1 LTPEPFVPGFPFSF
15 RNIKQILI
23 FTKIFGMKNKPI
35 LSFWQIWNMS
45 FGFLGIQFGWGLQM
59 ANMSAIYSYLGA
71 NASDIALLWLAAPVT
86 GVIIQ
91 PLIGQASD
99 RTWTR
104 LGRRRPFILGGA
116 ILASLA
122 LILMPNSPSIWVAA
136 GLLWVLDGTI
146 NASMQPFR
154 ALVADNL
161 PEEQN
166 SKGFAIQSL
175 FIGLGGTIASALPW
189 MMTHWFGIRAEAAG
203 TGHIPSS
210 VRLSFYIGAV
220 AFLGAVLWT
229 TFSTKEIPPEQ
240 EELEAQRSRK
250 FDWTLGMKDIFALFG
265 HLPRRMWEL
274 GVVQFFTWVG
284 MFCLWVYFS
293 PAIAEKVFHAQ
304 AGTVEMEA
312 SGAWAGF
319 CFAMYNAVCFA
330 FSFVLIQATKYTG
343 PKLMHA
349 VCLAIGAIGLL
360 SVPFMT
366 TQYGLLFSMVCVG
379 IAWASI
385 LSMPYAMLAPSLP
398 ADKVGVMMGMFNLF
412 IVFPQILASGFLGHV
427 LKLFFAG
434 SPINAMF
441 IGGVSMGIGAVAT
454 LVVVKYKQTAKNDT
468 IIQSSGH

>member
-1 LTPEPFVPGFPFSF
+1 
-15 RNIKQILI
+15 
-23 FTKIFGMKNKPI
+23 MKNKPA

-71 NASDIALLWLAAPVT
+71 KPGQIALLWLAAPVT
-86 GVIIQ
+86 GVLIQ

-104 LGRRRPFILGGA
+104 LGRRRPYILVGA

-122 LILMPNSPSIWVAA
+122 LIFMPNSPTFWIAA

-154 ALVADNL
+154 AMVADNL

-166 SKGFAIQSL
+166 SQGFAIQSL

-189 MMTHWFGIRAEAAG
+189 MMTNWFGIAAEGAG
-203 TGHIPSS
+203 KGHIPIS
-210 VRLSFYIGAV
+210 VTLSFYIGAA

-229 TFSTKEIPPEQ
+229 VFSTKEIPPE
-240 EELEAQRSRK
+240 ETELASIRARK
-250 FDWTLGMKDIFALFG
+250 FDWTLGLGEIFSLFG

-274 GVVQFFTWVG
+274 GLVQFFTWIG

-293 PAIAEKVFHAQ
+293 PSIASGVFHAQ
-304 AGTVEMEA
+304 AGSVEMEA

-330 FSFVLIQATKYTG
+330 FSFVLLRVTKFTG
-343 PKLMHA
+343 PKLMHSL
-349 VCLAIGAIGLL
+349 CLGIGAIGLL
-360 SVPFMT
+360 TIPLMT
-366 TQYGLLFSMVCVG
+366 GKYGLLFSMTGIG

-385 LSMPYAMLAPSLP
+385 LSMPYAMLTPSLP
-398 ADKVGVMMGMFNLF
+398 KEKIGVMMGMFNLF
-412 IVFPQILASGFLGHV
+412 IVFPQVIASSLLGKV
-427 LKLFFAG
+427 IEIFFENK
-434 SPINAMF
+434 PMNAMI
-441 IGGVSMGIGAVAT
+441 IGGVCFAIASVTTIFVVTYKKNTTGDNAINVA
-454 LVVVKYKQTAKNDT
+454 
-468 IIQSSGH
+468 SGH

>member
-1 LTPEPFVPGFPFSF
+1 
-15 RNIKQILI
+15 
-23 FTKIFGMKNKPI
+23 MKNKPA

-71 NASDIALLWLAAPVT
+71 APGQIALLWLAAPVT
-86 GVIIQ
+86 GVLIQ

-104 LGRRRPFILGGA
+104 LGRRRPYILAGA

-122 LILMPNSPSIWVAA
+122 LIFMPNSPTFWIAA

-154 ALVADNL
+154 AMVADNL

-166 SKGFAIQSL
+166 SQGFAIQSL
-175 FIGLGGTIASALPW
+175 FIGLGGTVASALPW
-189 MMTHWFGIRAEAAG
+189 MMTNWFGIASEGAG
-203 TGHIPSS
+203 KGHIPLS
-210 VRLSFYIGAV
+210 VTLSFYIGAV

-229 TFSTKEIPPEQ
+229 VFSTKEIPPE
-240 EELEAQRSRK
+240 ETELASIRSRK
-250 FDWTLGMKDIFALFG
+250 FDWTLGLGEIFNLFG

-274 GVVQFFTWVG
+274 GLVQFFTWIG

-293 PAIAEKVFHAQ
+293 PSIASGVFHAQ
-304 AGTVEMEA
+304 AGSVEMEA

-330 FSFVLIQATKYTG
+330 FSFVLMRVTKYTG
-343 PKLMHA
+343 PKLMHTL
-349 VCLAIGAIGLL
+349 CLAIGAVGLL
-360 SVPFMT
+360 TIPLMT
-366 TQYGLLFSMVCVG
+366 EKYGLLFSMTGIG

-385 LSMPYAMLAPSLP
+385 LSMPYAMLTPSLP
-398 ADKVGVMMGMFNLF
+398 KEKIGVMMGMFNLF
-412 IVFPQILASGFLGHV
+412 IVFPQVIASSVLGKV
-427 LKLFFAG
+427 IEIFFANK
-434 SPINAMF
+434 PMNAMI
-441 IGGVSMGIGAVAT
+441 IGGVCFAIASVTTIFVVTYKKNTTGDDAINVA
-454 LVVVKYKQTAKNDT
+454 
-468 IIQSSGH
+468 SGH

>member
-1 LTPEPFVPGFPFSF
+1 
-15 RNIKQILI
+15 
-23 FTKIFGMKNKPI
+23 MKNKPA

-71 NASDIALLWLAAPVT
+71 NPGSIALLWLAAPVT
-86 GVIIQ
+86 GVLIQ

-116 ILASLA
+116 VLASLA
-122 LILMPNSPSIWVAA
+122 LILMPNSPTVWMAA

-161 PEEQN
+161 PEEQ
-166 SKGFAIQSL
+166 SSQGFAIQSL

-189 MMTHWFGIRAEAAG
+189 MMTNWFGITAEGAG
-203 TGHIPSS
+203 KGHIPSS
-210 VRLSFYIGAV
+210 VTLSFYIGAV

-229 TFSTKEIPPEQ
+229 VFSSREIPPE
-240 EELEAQRSRK
+240 EAELAAIRSRK
-250 FDWTLGMKDIFALFG
+250 FDWTMGLKDIFSLFG

-274 GVVQFFTWVG
+274 GLVQFFTWIG

-293 PAIAEKVFHAQ
+293 PSIASGVFHAK

-330 FSFVLIQATKYTG
+330 FSFVLLKVTKYTG
-343 PKLMHA
+343 PKLMHSL
-349 VCLAIGAIGLL
+349 CLGVGAIGLL
-360 SVPFMT
+360 TIPLMT
-366 TQYGLLFSMVCVG
+366 SKYGLLFSMTGIG

-385 LSMPYAMLAPSLP
+385 LSMPYAMLTPALP
-398 ADKVGVMMGMFNLF
+398 KDKVGVMMGMFNLF
-412 IVFPQILASGFLGHV
+412 IVFPQIAASGFLGKI
-427 LKLFFAG
+427 LEWFFANNPM
-434 SPINAMF
+434 SAMV
-441 IGGVSMGIGAVAT
+441 IGGTCMLIAAVAT
-454 LVVVKYKQTAKNDT
+454 LAVVRYKKNPAGIET
-468 IIQSSGH
+468 ISPGGGH